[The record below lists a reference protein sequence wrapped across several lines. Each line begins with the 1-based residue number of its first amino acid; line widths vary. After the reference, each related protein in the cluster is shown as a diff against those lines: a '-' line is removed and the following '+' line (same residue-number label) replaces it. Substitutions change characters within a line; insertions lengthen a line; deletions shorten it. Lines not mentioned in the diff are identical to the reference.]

1 MMAEEKNEE
10 RKPFI
15 TFSFTEE
22 GVFDRYAGIY
32 LHLPLEKP
40 PTGEEIAIMVGTIKT
55 YAKCWSAIQGKLGL
69 VKAPPSEPHEAPA
82 PPQDE
87 PERVQTVE
95 GNRPLGGASEPQCKK
110 ILAICHK
117 ADGKMVE
124 ELLANY
130 AGAEWRSDK
139 NGHCLPDWDF
149 LRSLTLR
156 QASTIIERLE
166 RAES

>member
-1 MMAEEKNEE
+1 MAEPEE

-55 YAKCWSAIQGKLGL
+55 YAKCFAELQGKGIVERLQE
-69 VKAPPSEPHEAPA
+69 PPPE
-82 PPQDE
+82 E
-87 PERVQTVE
+87 PERTQTVE

-156 QASTIIERLE
+156 QASTIIEKLE

>member
-1 MMAEEKNEE
+1 MAEDEE

-55 YAKCWSAIQGKLGL
+55 YAKCFAELQGKGVVTRLRE
-69 VKAPPSEPHEAPA
+69 SEE

-95 GNRPLGGASEPQCKK
+95 GNRPLGGASEAQCKK

-139 NGHCLPDWDF
+139 NGHCLPEWDF
-149 LRSLTLR
+149 LRSLDRR

>member
-1 MMAEEKNEE
+1 MAEPKDEE

-22 GVFDRYAGIY
+22 GAFDRYAGIY

-55 YAKCWSAIQGKLGL
+55 YAKCFAELQGKGVVARLQE
-69 VKAPPSEPHEAPA
+69 SEE

-87 PERVQTVE
+87 PLGVQTVE

-139 NGHCLPDWDF
+139 NGHCLPEWDF